1 MASRAFES
9 AKNFGTNVVSGGVV
23 FRTNA
28 NTMTSN
34 TTIDANTN
42 AMCVGPVTIEDINVT
57 LTVKGNLTII

>member
-1 MASRAFES
+1 MASRALET
-9 AKNFGTNVVSGGVV
+9 AKNFGENTLSGGIV

-34 TTIDANTN
+34 TTIEANTN
-42 AMCVGPVTIEDINVT
+42 AMCVGPITIKDINVN